1 MSKIYTALIK
11 AKAEEAYHPRIAFS
25 REKPSRITPR
35 SLGWQHFNLERKTH
49 FNLEWKTGIIAT
61 TLLVVGLLFVA
72 IVNQLMGRALRAQ
85 IDQRSLVMA
94 TNLSDAAAGYVI
106 GGDIRE
112 LHVFVNKYARL
123 TGAAYAFIED
133 SKGQIVAHSLGA
145 FPPELRETLTMDER
159 GQVSRRVVR
168 LERNQGKTVYE
179 TRAPI
184 LEGQLG
190 AAHVGIWE
198 ETVATEIHD
207 VLRPIVGLIAILF
220 LAGVILFLFLA
231 SGIIRPIRWLA
242 DMASKMSTGDLETP
256 LEIDSQD
263 EIGELACSLE
273 RMRTSLKIAMA
284 RGLNH
289 DLRKTET

>member
-1 MSKIYTALIK
+1 MSRIYSALIK
-11 AKAEEAYHPRIAFS
+11 AKAEQADPRITPS
-25 REKPSRITPR
+25 REKPSRITLR
-35 SLGWQHFNLERKTH
+35 TLGWQHFNLE
-49 FNLEWKTGIIAT
+49 WKMTGIIVT
-61 TLLVVGLLFVA
+61 TMFVVGLLFMA

-85 IDQRSLVMA
+85 IDQRALVMA
-94 TNLSDAAAGYVI
+94 TNLSDAAAGYVLA
-106 GGDIRE
+106 GNIRE
-112 LHVFVNKYARL
+112 LHVLVNKYARL

-168 LERNQGKTVYE
+168 LEGDQGKIAYE

-184 LEGQLG
+184 LKGQRG
-190 AAHVGIWE
+190 TAHIGIWG
-198 ETVATEIHD
+198 ETVATEIYSA
-207 VLRPIVGLIAILF
+207 LRPIVGLIAILF
-220 LAGVILFLFLA
+220 LAGVVLFLFLA
-231 SGIIRPIRWLA
+231 RGIIRPIRGLS
-242 DMASKMSTGDLETP
+242 DIASKMSTGDLETP

-273 RMRTSLKIAMA
+273 RMRTSLKAAMA
-284 RGLNH
+284 RALNQ